1 MVFCYCSPG
10 RLRQKYSEKWINRA
24 SGTYKT
30 IIKDLTFVKS
40 VSWKEE
46 KGEEVGAENIFKEV
60 IAENYPNLAKDI
72 NLQIQETQET
82 G

>member
-1 MVFCYCSPG
+1 M
-10 RLRQKYSEKWINRA
+10 
-24 SGTYKT
+24 
-30 IIKDLTFVKS
+30 
-40 VSWKEE
+40 SWKEE

-60 IAENYPNLAKDI
+60 MAENYPNLAKDI